1 MTLVRSTNK
10 WLKAL
15 SDEMYLPNTQMFL
28 YKRQKYC
35 VIYCLKA
42 LKLLQYFLNSCLNDG
57 GKGMKRMEKQYE
69 VNIKLDNILK
79 KRRMTKREL
88 ARKADIRHTLVW
100 EMCHNKTKRLP
111 LDKLAKICSVIRC

>member
-1 MTLVRSTNK
+1 
-10 WLKAL
+10 
-15 SDEMYLPNTQMFL
+15 
-28 YKRQKYC
+28 
-35 VIYCLKA
+35 
-42 LKLLQYFLNSCLNDG
+42 
-57 GKGMKRMEKQYE
+57 MEKQYE

-111 LDKLAKICSVIRC
+111 LDKLAKICSVLDIEITDIIELVELNEHRVNRTTTEVHR